1 MGMKLEGDY
10 LIDNLLWRVERLT
23 TRVGALERRGRGK
36 QGTTEPPPSGAAP
49 DDDLPDA
56 DDIMPLYLIERTTGE
71 LYQLICEIRGGR
83 AKLFLQRVGP
93 LREEG

>member
-1 MGMKLEGDY
+1 
-10 LIDNLLWRVERLT
+10 
-23 TRVGALERRGRGK
+23 
-36 QGTTEPPPSGAAP
+36 
-49 DDDLPDA
+49 
-56 DDIMPLYLIERTTGE
+56 MPLYLIERTTGE